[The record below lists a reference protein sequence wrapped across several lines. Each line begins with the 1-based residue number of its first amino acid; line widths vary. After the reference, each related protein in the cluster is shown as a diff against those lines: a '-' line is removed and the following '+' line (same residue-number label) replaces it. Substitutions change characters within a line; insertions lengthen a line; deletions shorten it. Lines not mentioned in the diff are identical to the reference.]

1 MSNTIHHLQ
10 ANLMFL
16 YAMDAKST
24 DKPWTRWQKKVDGEW
39 VQCESHPL
47 WDDAEY
53 RRATVVI
60 TVGKHEFV
68 KGETEP
74 LLKGRTYFYITYM
87 QEHGFYAYASKW
99 QGLSWE
105 MKLLEHGLV
114 HLDMKDAQQ
123 HAKVLNAVSLGD
135 I

>member
-1 MSNTIHHLQ
+1 MPSYKH
-10 ANLMFL
+10 AKLMQL
-16 YAMDAKST
+16 YAMDAMLT
-24 DKPWTRWQKKVDGEW
+24 DKPWTRWQHKIDGEW
-39 VQCESHPL
+39 VQCEDHPL
-47 WDDAEY
+47 WDVGEY

-60 TVGKHEFV
+60 TVGKHEFI

-74 LLKGRTYFYITYM
+74 LTVGTSYFYIAYG
-87 QEHGFYAYASKW
+87 QERGFYDCSARW

-105 MKLLEHGLV
+105 MKLLGHGLV
-114 HLDMKDAQQ
+114 HLDMKNAQQ

>member
-1 MSNTIHHLQ
+1 MNTTHHLR
-10 ANLMFL
+10 ADLMFL
-16 YAMDAKST
+16 YAMDAKTT

-39 VQCESHPL
+39 VQCDSHPA

-53 RRATVVI
+53 RRASSVI
-60 TVGKHEFV
+60 TVGKHEFI

-74 LLKGRTYFYITYM
+74 LAIGQTYWYIAYG
-87 QEHGFYAYASKW
+87 QDRGFYDYQTRW

-105 MKLLEHGLV
+105 MKLIEHGLV
-114 HLDMKDAQQ
+114 HANMKDAQQ

>member
-1 MSNTIHHLQ
+1 MNTTHHLR
-10 ANLMFL
+10 ADLMFM
-16 YAMDAKST
+16 YAMDAKTT

-39 VQCESHPL
+39 VQCETHPS

-53 RRATVVI
+53 RRASSVI
-60 TVGKHEFV
+60 TVGKHEFI

-74 LLKGRTYFYITYM
+74 LAIGQTYWYIAYA
-87 QEHGFYAYASKW
+87 QDRGFYDYQTRW

-105 MKLLEHGLV
+105 MKLIEHGLV
-114 HLDMKDAQQ
+114 HVNMKDAQQ

>member
-1 MSNTIHHLQ
+1 
-10 ANLMFL
+10 MFM
-16 YAMDAKST
+16 YAMDAKTT

-39 VQCESHPL
+39 VQCETHPS

-53 RRATVVI
+53 RRASSVI
-60 TVGKHEFV
+60 TVGKHEFI

-74 LLKGRTYFYITYM
+74 LAIGQTYWYIAYA
-87 QEHGFYAYASKW
+87 QDRGFYDYQTRW

-105 MKLLEHGLV
+105 MKLIEHGLV
-114 HLDMKDAQQ
+114 HVNMKDAQQ

>member
-1 MSNTIHHLQ
+1 MNTTHHLR
-10 ANLMFL
+10 ADLMFM
-16 YAMDAKST
+16 YAMDAKTT
-24 DKPWTRWQKKVDGEW
+24 DKPWTRWQKKVNGEW
-39 VQCESHPL
+39 VQCETHPS

-53 RRATVVI
+53 RRASSVI
-60 TVGKHEFV
+60 TVGKHEFI

-74 LLKGRTYFYITYM
+74 LAIGQTYWYIAYA
-87 QEHGFYAYASKW
+87 QDRGFYDYQTRW

-105 MKLLEHGLV
+105 MKLIEHGLV
-114 HLDMKDAQQ
+114 HVNMKDAQQ

>member
-1 MSNTIHHLQ
+1 MPSYKH
-10 ANLMFL
+10 AELMQL
-16 YAMDAKST
+16 YARDAMLT
-24 DKPWTRWQKKVDGEW
+24 DKPWTRWQHKIDGEW
-39 VQCESHPL
+39 VQCEDHPR
-47 WDDAEY
+47 WDVGEY

-60 TVGKHEFV
+60 TVGKHEFI

-74 LLKGRTYFYITYM
+74 LTIGTSYFYIAYS
-87 QEHGFYAYASKW
+87 QERGFYDYSTRW

-114 HLDMKDAQQ
+114 HLDMKNAQQ

>member
-1 MSNTIHHLQ
+1 MNTTHHLR
-10 ANLMFL
+10 ADLMFL
-16 YAMDAKST
+16 YAMDAKTT

-39 VQCESHPL
+39 VQCDSHPA

-53 RRATVVI
+53 RRASSVI
-60 TVGKHEFV
+60 TVGKHEFI

-74 LLKGRTYFYITYM
+74 LAIGQTYWYIAYG
-87 QEHGFYAYASKW
+87 QDRGFYDYQTRW

-105 MKLLEHGLV
+105 MKLIEHGLV
-114 HLDMKDAQQ
+114 HVNIKNAQQ

>member
-1 MSNTIHHLQ
+1 MSNAIHHLQ

-16 YAMDAKST
+16 YAMDAKTT

-39 VQCESHPL
+39 VQCETHPT
-47 WDDAEY
+47 WDDGEY
-53 RRATVVI
+53 RRCTVVI
-60 TVGKHEFV
+60 TVGKHEFI

-74 LLKGRTYFYITYM
+74 LAIGQTYWYVAYGK
-87 QEHGFYAYASKW
+87 ERGFYDYQTRW
-99 QGLSWE
+99 QGFSWE
-105 MKLLEHGLV
+105 MKLLEHGMV
-114 HLDMKDAQQ
+114 HVNMKDAQQ

>member
-1 MSNTIHHLQ
+1 MNTTHHLR
-10 ANLMFL
+10 ADLMFL
-16 YAMDAKST
+16 YAMDAKTT

-39 VQCESHPL
+39 RQCDSHPA

-53 RRATVVI
+53 RRASSVI
-60 TVGKHEFV
+60 RVGKHEFI

-74 LLKGRTYFYITYM
+74 LAIGQTYWYIAYA
-87 QEHGFYAYASKW
+87 QDRGFYDYQTRW

-105 MKLLEHGLV
+105 MKLIEHGLV
-114 HLDMKDAQQ
+114 HVNIKDAQQ
-123 HAKVLNAVSLGD
+123 HAEVLNAVSLGD

>member
-1 MSNTIHHLQ
+1 MQ
-10 ANLMFL
+10 L
-16 YAMDAKST
+16 YAMDAMVT
-24 DKPWTRWQKKVDGEW
+24 DKPWTKWQRKIDGEW
-39 VQCESHPL
+39 RQCESHPL
-47 WDDAEY
+47 WDDGEY

-60 TVGKHEFV
+60 TVGKHEFI

-74 LLKGRTYFYITYM
+74 LKVGTTYYYIAYS
-87 QEHGFYAYASKW
+87 QERGFYDYHAKW

-114 HLDMKDAQQ
+114 HLDMEAAQQ